1 MSIPLQKTV
10 EDSNLQ
16 DYKIKREAMTMKST
30 VTKMDFQDAFKDM
43 GREKQF
49 SYDGLEALFDYL
61 ESYEEDTGEDIEL
74 DVIALCCEY
83 TEYADLAEFQ
93 NDYDAEDYPD
103 MEAIEEHTQVIR
115 INDDAFIIQQF

>member
-1 MSIPLQKTV
+1 
-10 EDSNLQ
+10 
-16 DYKIKREAMTMKST
+16 MKST

>member
-1 MSIPLQKTV
+1 
-10 EDSNLQ
+10 
-16 DYKIKREAMTMKST
+16 MKST
-30 VTKMDFQDAFKDM
+30 VNSSQFHDAFWNM

-49 SYDGLEALFDYL
+49 SYDGLEALFEYL
-61 ESYEEDTGEDIEL
+61 ESYEDSTGEDVEL

-83 TEYADLAEFQ
+83 AEYADLAEFQ

-103 MEAIEEHTQVIR
+103 METIGEYTQVIR